1 MKLAPTLQIQDAL
14 EPMGAESKANSV
26 HFEGIVEPIQTEE
39 NITYTDDE
47 HEPKLH
53 ARTWIA
59 LTALCVQS
67 FCQLFALMGP
77 PTIVCEGSSTCLS
90 TS

>member
-1 MKLAPTLQIQDAL
+1 MPHIGTKSEDSAVHVEGVT
-14 EPMGAESKANSV
+14 KA
-26 HFEGIVEPIQTEE
+26 FAVED

-47 HEPKLH
+47 HEPELH

-67 FCQLFALMGP
+67 FCQLFALIGP
-77 PTIVCEGSSTCLS
+77 PTAVSRSA
-90 TS
+90 